1 MYIITSIYIIY
12 REREKERDLYY
23 KELAHLIMEAD

>member
-12 REREKERDLYY
+12 IEGERERDLYY